1 MESKLISAI
10 VLAGQR
16 LKREIK
22 KTELWTFLQKLI
34 KDMQS
39 NMS

>member
-1 MESKLISAI
+1 MEKKLISAI

-16 LKREIK
+16 LNEKSKKR
-22 KTELWTFLQKLI
+22 TLDPLQKLI

>member
-16 LKREIK
+16 INEKSK
-22 KTELWTFLQKLI
+22 KITLGLLQKLI
-34 KDMQS
+34 NDMQS